1 MWSSNCLS
9 SGAPEFT
16 PGFSEVR
23 VPRSLVFY
31 VMFCLSLLGFCSFSL
46 TIVSFDLLRFM
57 ASDYPFGIF
66 KLFVAKNKTEMIEQE

>member
-1 MWSSNCLS
+1 MW
-9 SGAPEFT
+9 APEFT

-46 TIVSFDLLRFM
+46 TIVLFDFLRFM
-57 ASDYPFGIF
+57 ASDYPCGIF
-66 KLFVAKNKTEMIEQE
+66 KLFVAKTKTEKIEQE